1 MTPEELLAKAQR
13 VIESC
18 KTVEQAESAMRYLEL
33 LSEQYPLLDGI
44 FELRKELITLFELKQ
59 PRSFD
64 FAYVE

>member
-1 MTPEELLAKAQR
+1 MTQQELLDKARR

-18 KTVEQAESAMRYLEL
+18 RTLEQAEGAMRYLEL
-33 LSEQYPLLDGI
+33 LSEQYPSLDGI

-64 FAYVE
+64 FAYTE

>member
-1 MTPEELLAKAQR
+1 MTAEELLAKAQR

-18 KTVEQAESAMRYLEL
+18 RTVEQAEGAMRYLEL
-33 LSEQYPLLDGI
+33 LSEQYPSLDGI

-64 FAYVE
+64 FAYTE